1 MSKIFPYSYMCSELQ
16 EKQMLF
22 QCDSRCSFYSEFTI
36 LCLLE
41 CVVLDIFF
49 LIYVILRISCDHS
62 ANKMTISANKYIYL
76 GIEHLFDLLK
86 QSIKIYMEIAKV
98 PYLRWKTALSFIG
111 TVLYFF

>member
-1 MSKIFPYSYMCSELQ
+1 
-16 EKQMLF
+16 
-22 QCDSRCSFYSEFTI
+22 
-36 LCLLE
+36 
-41 CVVLDIFF
+41 
-49 LIYVILRISCDHS
+49 
-62 ANKMTISANKYIYL
+62 MTISANKYIYL